1 MSTFIQMVDELKGVV
16 NIFSSVASTTSYT
29 VRMDF
34 TLFPFDIFLLY
45 VLRNNRISHYLF
57 QSLQLTAAQMKHQ
70 DIFVTTDEP
79 TDYSRTRYHRNV
91 LPQHSRVRVM
101 KSLNEGS
108 AFPAA
113 LLLMGRQR
121 LGMECHQSYKNLAD
135 EWVIIQISQL
145 EEGDSIYLREMASH
159 FVV

>member
-1 MSTFIQMVDELKGVV
+1 
-16 NIFSSVASTTSYT
+16 
-29 VRMDF
+29 
-34 TLFPFDIFLLY
+34 
-45 VLRNNRISHYLF
+45 
-57 QSLQLTAAQMKHQ
+57 MKHQ